1 MEQRFNIY
9 FDGRVAAG
17 QDSGAVRERL
27 ARLFKADATTLD
39 RLFSGRPQ
47 LIKRDCD
54 QATARKFQQAMEGA
68 GAIPTITTANAAPAA
83 TESRRKLTAAERIAA
98 LAAAPDAG
106 GYGKSSTPSPAAAAD
121 SEPGMVLAPEG
132 TPVLRETERPA
143 PVQREVDTSALSAA
157 PSGERLSPERPAPPP
172 APDTTHLSLAGAGES
187 IPNLAHHARAI
198 APDTSAL
205 ALSPE
210 GTDFSD
216 CAPAPV
222 AALELDLSAIE
233 LAPEGT
239 DVLEP
244 RYRRQAAGEAPDTGH
259 LALEE

>member
-1 MEQRFNIY
+1 MDPRFNIY

-17 QDSGAVRERL
+17 QDPGAVRERL
-27 ARLFKADATTLD
+27 ARLFKADDSTLD
-39 RLFSGRPQ
+39 RLFSGKPQ

-68 GAIPTITTANAAPAA
+68 GAIPTITAADTAAAAP
-83 TESRRKLTAAERIAA
+83 EPRRKPSAAERIAA

-106 GYGKSSTPSPAAAAD
+106 GYGKAAAPTPAAAD
-121 SEPGMVLAPEG
+121 GEPGMILAPEG

-172 APDTTHLSLAGAGES
+172 APDTAHLSLAGAGES
-187 IPNLAHHARAI
+187 IPNLARHAEAI

-216 CAPAPV
+216 CAQAPV

-233 LAPEGT
+233 LASEGA
-239 DVLEP
+239 DMLEAQ
-244 RYRRQAAGEAPDTGH
+244 YRRETASQAPDTGH
-259 LALEE
+259 LSLED